1 MRTLAAIALYQKV
14 QRHLLE
20 QIAQGRLKPG
30 NRVPSEHELVKQF
43 SISRMTANR
52 VLSQLATDGVVTRV
66 AGVGTFVAEPRVHSH
81 PLQIRNIADEI
92 RARGH
97 THGCR
102 VITLATV
109 HATDELAERLAVAI
123 GTKLDHSLLVHLE
136 NGAPLQVEDRYVN
149 PRLIRNYLAHDFTQ
163 VTPYEVLISAAPIQR
178 AEHVVRAMLPDR
190 AMRKLLALK
199 KDEACLLIRR
209 RTWSDQRIVSA
220 ADLYHPG
227 SRYELT
233 GQFK

>member
-1 MRTLAAIALYQKV
+1 LAAIALYQKV

-20 QIAQGRLKPG
+20 QIAQGHLKPG
-30 NRVPSEHELVKQF
+30 NRVPSEHELVRQF

-52 VLSQLATDGVVTRV
+52 VLSQLATEGVVTRV
-66 AGVGTFVAEPRVHSH
+66 AGVGTFVAEPRVHAH

-92 RARGH
+92 HARGH
-97 THGCR
+97 SHECR
-102 VITLATV
+102 VISLTTV
-109 HATDELAERLAVAI
+109 QATDELAERCAVAI
-123 GTKLDHSLLVHLE
+123 GSKLDHSLLVHLE

-149 PRLIRNYLAHDFTQ
+149 PKLVRNYLAHDFTK
-163 VTPYEVLISAAPIQR
+163 VTPHEVLIRAAPIQR
-178 AEHVVRAMLPDR
+178 AEHIVRAMLPDR

-209 RTWSDQRIVSA
+209 RTWSEQRIVSA

>member
-1 MRTLAAIALYQKV
+1 MQTLAALALYQKV

-20 QIAQGRLKPG
+20 QIAQGHLKPG
-30 NRVPSEHELVKQF
+30 TRVPSEHELVKQF

-52 VLSQLATDGVVTRV
+52 VLSQLATEGVVTRV

-97 THGCR
+97 AHECR
-102 VITLATV
+102 VLSLATV
-109 HATDELAERLAVAI
+109 PATDELAERCAVAI
-123 GTKLDHSLLVHLE
+123 GAKLDHSLLVHLE
-136 NGAPLQVEDRYVN
+136 NGSPLQVEDRYVN
-149 PRLIRNYLAHDFTQ
+149 PKLIRNYLSHDFTQ
-163 VTPYEVLISAAPIQR
+163 VTPHEVLIRAAPIQR
-178 AEHVVRAMLPDR
+178 AEHIVRAMLPDS

-199 KDEACLLIRR
+199 RDEACLLIRR